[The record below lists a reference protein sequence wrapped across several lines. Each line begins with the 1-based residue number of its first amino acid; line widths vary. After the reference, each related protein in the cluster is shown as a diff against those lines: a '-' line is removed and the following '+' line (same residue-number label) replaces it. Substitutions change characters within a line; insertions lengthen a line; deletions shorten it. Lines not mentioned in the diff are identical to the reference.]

1 MKGIDP
7 VKVREYTRKMVDG
20 EWKLLVDGQ
29 PVSIEFEETFEIL
42 TDPDAM
48 KAIGEAENQ
57 MVLENFAKAIINLAQ
72 EAELWEG
79 SPETRLTHEQLFYR
93 VGNLMEQAL
102 KDRAMIRAKYK
113 VSLLPPE
120 V

>member
-1 MKGIDP
+1 MD
-7 VKVREYTRKMVDG
+7 T
-20 EWKLLVDGQ
+20 WKAV
-29 PVSIEFEETFEIL
+29 EETEAIL
-42 TDPDAM
+42 TDPETM
-48 KAIGEAENQ
+48 RAIGEAENE
-57 MVLENFAKAIINLAQ
+57 MVLANFAQAIINLAV

-79 SPETRLTHEQLFYR
+79 SPEIRLTHEQLFYR